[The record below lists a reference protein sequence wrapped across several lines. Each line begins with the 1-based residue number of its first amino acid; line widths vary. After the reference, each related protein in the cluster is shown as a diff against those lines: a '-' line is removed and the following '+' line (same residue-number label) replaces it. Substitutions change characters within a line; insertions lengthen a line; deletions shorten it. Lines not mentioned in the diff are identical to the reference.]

1 MENPWQTKRLKLLV
15 FLAGDEMGINPK
27 ARNIPGVSLPYIGR
41 GGRYFN

>member
-1 MENPWQTKRLKLLV
+1 MENPWQMKRLKLLV

-41 GGRYFN
+41 GGSGFI